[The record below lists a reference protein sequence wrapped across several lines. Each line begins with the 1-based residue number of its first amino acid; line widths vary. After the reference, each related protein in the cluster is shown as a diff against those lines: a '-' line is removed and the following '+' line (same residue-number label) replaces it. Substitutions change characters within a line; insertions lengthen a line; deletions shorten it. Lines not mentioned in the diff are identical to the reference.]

1 MSRDRRG
8 ERTQEV
14 TGSIFNG
21 SSLLRSGLYQS
32 LYLGL
37 YDAHGRRLTRL
48 NRGIIRPRHFA
59 VFRGVSS
66 EQRAVYAARRA

>member
-8 ERTQEV
+8 DRTQAV
-14 TGSIFNG
+14 ADSILNG
-21 SSLLRSGLYQS
+21 SLLLGSGLYQS

-48 NRGIIRPRHFA
+48 NRGIIQQRHFA

-66 EQRAVYAARRA
+66 ERRVACAARRA